1 MQRTMRMAP
10 RQTKQ
15 VNKKG
20 NKHST
25 TVSFRVEPARITMK
39 ERIEAHC
46 ERHPNDLVAQRARDG
61 PAGDEQ

>member
-1 MQRTMRMAP
+1 MRRQMRLAP

-20 NKHST
+20 SRHPT
-25 TVSFRVEPARITMK
+25 TVAYRVEPPRITMK
-39 ERIEAHC
+39 ERLEDHC
-46 ERHPNDLVAQRARDG
+46 RRHPNDLVGKRARDG